1 MVVGLKNRGHK
12 VTVLTSLP
20 NYPKGALFKDFKL
33 QPKKYSDFNGVE
45 VFRVPTILRGNNKVK
60 LVLNYL
66 SFALSASTIGVYK
79 LRKYNFDII
88 FVFEPSPITVGLPAI
103 MFKKIKKVPII
114 FWVLDLWPD
123 TLQAIGVVKSELIIK
138 LIGSLVSFIYN
149 QCDLILG
156 QSKSFLPHI
165 KKYTK
170 HDSIAYFPS
179 WAELEFS
186 KINDE
191 NFYKK
196 KSKFNIVFTGNIG
209 EAQDFPAILD
219 AIELLKVNPNVH
231 WIFVGDGRLLPW
243 VESEILTRELSSY
256 VTIEGQHPIEKMQD
270 FFAQADALLLSL
282 KDEPIFSMTIPGK
295 LQAYLS
301 SGKPILAMLNGE
313 GAKIIEES
321 GCGLTSRAGDSAA
334 LVRSVSA
341 LIKMNAKDRKEMG
354 LKGLKFSKD
363 QFNRDSLID
372 KLELL
377 MINQSKSNKY

>member
-1 MVVGLKNRGHK
+1 M
-12 VTVLTSLP
+12 LTSLP
-20 NYPKGALFKDFKL
+20 NYPKGTLFKDFKL
-33 QPKKYSDFNGVE
+33 QPEKYSDFNGVE
-45 VFRVPTILRGNNKVK
+45 VFRVPIILRGNNKVK

-103 MFKKIKKVPII
+103 IFKKIKKVPII

-170 HDSIAYFPS
+170 HDGIAYFPS

-209 EAQDFPAILD
+209 EAQDFPSILE
-219 AIELLKVNPNVH
+219 AA
-231 WIFVGDGRLLPW
+231 RLLRHDQEIQW
-243 VESEILTRELSSY
+243 VVLGRGRRE
-256 VTIEGQHPIEKMQD
+256 K
-270 FFAQADALLLSL
+270 
-282 KDEPIFSMTIPGK
+282 
-295 LQAYLS
+295 
-301 SGKPILAMLNGE
+301 
-313 GAKIIEES
+313 
-321 GCGLTSRAGDSAA
+321 
-334 LVRSVSA
+334 
-341 LIKMNAKDRKEMG
+341 
-354 LKGLKFSKD
+354 
-363 QFNRDSLID
+363 
-372 KLELL
+372 
-377 MINQSKSNKY
+377 

>member
-1 MVVGLKNRGHK
+1 M
-12 VTVLTSLP
+12 LTSLP
-20 NYPKGALFKDFKL
+20 NYPKGTLFKDFKI

-45 VFRVPTILRGNNKVK
+45 VFRVPTILRGNNKFK

-66 SFALSASTIGVYK
+66 SFALSASIIGVYK
-79 LRKYNFDII
+79 LRNYNFDII

-103 MFKKIKKVPII
+103 MLKKIKKVPII

-138 LIGSLVSFIYN
+138 LIGSLVSIIYN

-219 AIELLKVNPNVH
+219 AIELLKVDPNIH
-231 WIFVGDGRLLPW
+231 WIFVGDGRLLGW
-243 VESEILTRELSSY
+243 VRSEILARELSSY

-282 KDEPIFSMTIPGK
+282 KNEPIFSMTIPGK

-321 GCGLTSRAGDSAA
+321 GCGFTSRAGDSAA
-334 LVRSVSA
+334 LVRSVNA
-341 LIKMNAKDRKEMG
+341 LIKMKAKDRKEMG

-377 MINQSKSNKY
+377 MISQSKSNKN